1 MTSRRSQWI
10 PSKEE
15 IYAMLKEC
23 SRDPNETTQKLL
35 LQGIVFFFFLLL
47 TFPFWFSNWL
57 LVGAAYMGLI
67 LVIHVLLL
75 VFSLLGFVAFGLLVK
90 GLIWFFFFFFHWG
103 FVMWEMGIFLVFVMM
118 GFHCWCTFCK
128 VKLEMPIS
136 CLCYCLLSNSEREA
150 FLKKNLPNILYYLGK
165 KFSFPEKD

>member
-1 MTSRRSQWI
+1 
-10 PSKEE
+10 
-15 IYAMLKEC
+15 
-23 SRDPNETTQKLL
+23 
-35 LQGIVFFFFLLL
+35 
-47 TFPFWFSNWL
+47 
-57 LVGAAYMGLI
+57 
-67 LVIHVLLL
+67 
-75 VFSLLGFVAFGLLVK
+75 
-90 GLIWFFFFFFHWG
+90 
-103 FVMWEMGIFLVFVMM
+103 MWEMGIFLVFVMM